1 MKKHFIT
8 LGIVLLGATLWFA
21 LEVGLTATLL
31 RL

>member
-8 LGIVLLGATLWFA
+8 LGIVLLGATLGFA